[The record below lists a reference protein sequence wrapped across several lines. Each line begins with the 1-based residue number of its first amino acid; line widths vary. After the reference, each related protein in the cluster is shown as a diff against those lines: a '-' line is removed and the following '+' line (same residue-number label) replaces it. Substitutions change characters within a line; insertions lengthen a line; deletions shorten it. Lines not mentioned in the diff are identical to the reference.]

1 VGPRDQVERTIRRHA
16 MLAGGETVLVAV
28 SGGADSVALLHFLVE
43 LAPAWRLQL
52 HVLHV
57 DHQLRPDSPAD
68 ADFVRAFGARLGV
81 PVDVVTVMVDPRGSV
96 EAGAR
101 EARYAALEAAAARL
115 GAHRIAV
122 GHTADDQAETVLMRL
137 LEGAGVRGLAG
148 IPPVRGRIIRPLID
162 MHRAALEA
170 ALGAAGVSWVEDPT
184 NMETQ
189 FARNFLRAKVLPI
202 IRQQWQ
208 GVDAA
213 IARSANHM
221 AEAARLLGNLGRA
234 DFLRIADGAGVN
246 VAALRALPAARRRN
260 ALRSWIARFQIDA
273 PSTVKMAEIA
283 GSLLSA
289 RPDAQPEV
297 AWPGAVIRRR
307 AGRLILE
314 VRSRHLVTGSPD
326 FAAKSWDWSK
336 DRLCI
341 LSRSGQR
348 LELVDDDA
356 GPIDLALLPQLLEI
370 RARAGGETLRPGPR
384 ARTQALKKLIQAA
397 KMSVEERAHLPLL
410 FSGDRLIAAAD
421 RWIDASIAAN
431 DKSRRRGR
439 LVWTRQ

>member
-1 VGPRDQVERTIRRHA
+1 VALREHLERTLRRHA

-68 ADFVRAFGARLGV
+68 ADFVRVFGARLGV

-162 MHRAALEA
+162 MHRAALET

-184 NMETQ
+184 N
-189 FARNFLRAKVLPI
+189 RDPKFLRNR
-202 IRQQWQ
+202 IR
-208 GVDAA
+208 
-213 IARSANHM
+213 H
-221 AEAARLLGNLGRA
+221 
-234 DFLRIADGAGVN
+234 
-246 VAALRALPAARRRN
+246 
-260 ALRSWIARFQIDA
+260 
-273 PSTVKMAEIA
+273 
-283 GSLLSA
+283 
-289 RPDAQPEV
+289 
-297 AWPGAVIRRR
+297 
-307 AGRLILE
+307 
-314 VRSRHLVTGSPD
+314 
-326 FAAKSWDWSK
+326 
-336 DRLCI
+336 
-341 LSRSGQR
+341 
-348 LELVDDDA
+348 EL
-356 GPIDLALLPQLLEI
+356 
-370 RARAGGETLRPGPR
+370 
-384 ARTQALKKLIQAA
+384 
-397 KMSVEERAHLPLL
+397 LPLL
-410 FSGDRLIAAAD
+410 ADSYNPGIAAALTRVSALARDTVTALD
-421 RWIDASIAAN
+421 RAAA
-431 DKSRRRGR
+431 
-439 LVWTRQ
+439 V